1 MFWRK
6 VCILLIDH
14 GLWSIKWEKPSWP
27 WSYASW
33 IHNYPCNQ
41 CLSPLML
48 WFRISIRARCTT
60 VCDKVCQWF
69 ATGRW
74 FSPGLPVFSTNKT
87 DRHDKTEILLKVA
100 LNTIKQTNKQTINKM
115 RNITHHQKYHRNRSN
130 IDTRDTHT
138 LYNIIRNYIFRHI
151 SNICHNCNGV
161 SKNSKLILLLVKE
174 TFSFMETLGSFI
186 GRCFNIRYEKV
197 RNIDMIHSMHIT
209 LYFYCIL

>member
-33 IHNYPCNQ
+33 VHNYPCNQ

-48 WFRISIRARCTT
+48 WFRISIRARCTP
-60 VCDKVCQWF
+60 
-69 ATGRW
+69 
-74 FSPGLPVFSTNKT
+74 SN
-87 DRHDKTEILLKVA
+87 
-100 LNTIKQTNKQTINKM
+100 KQTNKQTINKM
-115 RNITHHQKYHRNRSN
+115 RNITHHQNSPIEISPKQKQHRYLWH
-130 IDTRDTHT
+130 TYT

-151 SNICHNCNGV
+151 SNICHNCNDV
-161 SKNSKLILLLVKE
+161 SKNSKLIWLLVKE

-186 GRCFNIRYEKV
+186 GRCFNIRY
-197 RNIDMIHSMHIT
+197 
-209 LYFYCIL
+209 